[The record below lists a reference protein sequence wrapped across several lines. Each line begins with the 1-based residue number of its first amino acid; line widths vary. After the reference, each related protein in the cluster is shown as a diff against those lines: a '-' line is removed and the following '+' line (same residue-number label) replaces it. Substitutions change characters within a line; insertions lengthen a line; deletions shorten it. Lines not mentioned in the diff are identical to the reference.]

1 MTSDKTDHRE
11 HSPIPLPDPGEL
23 PRIVVI
29 GAGFGGL
36 SFLRKVDPSRFQ
48 TILIDRNNFHQFQ
61 PLFYQVAMSAL
72 EPDSIVFP
80 VRKQIGK
87 KPNSYFLYDEV
98 ERIDPEEKRVVTE
111 QGWLSYDRLII
122 ASGASPTFFGMKEI
136 QANALTMK
144 DVRGAL
150 RIRHFMLENLEKAA
164 VAHDETSRDLYTNF
178 LIVGGGPTGVEL
190 AGALAEFKQHI
201 LPKDYPEYSPDLMR
215 IYLLEAGDRL
225 LSGMSEKASAS
236 ALKHLRN
243 MDVDV
248 RLEEAVEHYDGRIAK
263 TSQGNELLGRTFIWT
278 AGVQGSFPEGI
289 SEDVVKGNR
298 LGVDEKLRVK
308 GWEHVY
314 AIGDAAALCSEAYP
328 YGHPQLAQPAM
339 QQGAYLAKSFRN
351 EKKGKPVAAFEYKD
365 KGVLATIG
373 KRRAVADI
381 GRSSFDGYLAWLVW
395 SLVHLVQIS
404 GFRNKFIVGMNWAW
418 SYFSYEKGDR
428 LIIRKFRDS

>member
-1 MTSDKTDHRE
+1 MD
-11 HSPIPLPDPGEL
+11 HSPIPLPDPREL

-122 ASGASPTFFGMKEI
+122 ASGASPTFFGMKEV

-150 RIRHFMLENLEKAA
+150 GIRHFMLESLEKAA
-164 VAHDETSRDLYTNF
+164 VARDETSRDLYTNF

-190 AGALAEFKQHI
+190 AGALAEFKRYI
-201 LPKDYPEYSPDLMR
+201 LPKDYPEFASSFMR

-225 LSGMSEKASAS
+225 LAGMSEKASAS

-243 MDVDV
+243 MGVDV
-248 RLEEAVEHYDGRIAK
+248 RLNEAVEGYDGRFAR
-263 TSQGNELLGRTFIWT
+263 TSQGAELLGRTFIWT

-289 SEDVVKGNR
+289 SEEHVVKGNR

-308 GWEHVY
+308 GCESIY

-339 QQGAYLAKSFRN
+339 QQGAYLARSFRN
-351 EKKGKPVAAFEYKD
+351 EKKGNSVAPFEYKD

-373 KRRAVADI
+373 KRKAVADI
-381 GRSSFDGYLAWLVW
+381 GRSSFDGYLAWLIW
-395 SLVHLVQIS
+395 SLVHLMQIS
-404 GFRNKFIVGMNWAW
+404 GFRNKFMVGLNWAW

-428 LIIRKFRDS
+428 LIIRRYRDS